1 MKVAPQTSLVD
12 CFDSVFLKSL
22 LNPASK
28 RWNTHVK
35 VNLTQRCLSLVHT
48 RYHPVVQ
55 WLNPEQGVSTE
66 EGKKSSPTISG
77 CQ

>member
-1 MKVAPQTSLVD
+1 M
-12 CFDSVFLKSL
+12 
-22 LNPASK
+22 
-28 RWNTHVK
+28 K

-66 EGKKSSPTISG
+66 EGKKVVRLSGVASRKKKMITGKGISSIMY
-77 CQ
+77 Q